1 MKFNVVLG
9 KEQVKEIGNIMA
21 DNILAAIECKKSNE
35 TSHSNKIKLTFE
47 ERNTIKFNIMEQKVI
62 KNQVESSKKDIKD
75 IGEMVEEQER
85 IIKKQ
90 DQIINYI
97 SSFLLIP

>member
-1 MKFNVVLG
+1 MKFNVVLD

-47 ERNTIKFNIMEQKVI
+47 EGDTLNFMFIELQAI

>member
-1 MKFNVVLG
+1 MWFQKKNKL
-9 KEQVKEIGNIMA
+9 KKLA
-21 DNILAAIECKKSNE
+21 ILWQISSQLLLNAKKSNE

-47 ERNTIKFNIMEQKVI
+47 EGDTLNFMFIELQVI

-75 IGEMVEEQER
+75 IDEMVEEQER